1 MNSKQQRSLLYLFM
15 LLGLLP
21 AFGIWAQEPTQKDCK
36 ARVKANRKSLFRFNT
51 YKAIGSEYWIEEKII
66 KVIYKDTLDSAY
78 IYQPDKQLVAALQLQ
93 KNGLINSP
101 VSLGYVANGLRL
113 TDSIVPHGGKRKLN
127 SYFEG
132 LLFSHSVLW
141 TANDNA
147 GTKIYYGIGGQ
158 DSLRITNLKEDGHE
172 MTWYSSGLDSLT
184 KRWNDAGSLVY
195 ERTLTSEKI
204 WDGKLQL
211 IRHTFDSLVQ
221 HKWRVRCQ
229 KNWYP
234 TGNLSSV
241 SFHYLNAPCL
251 TWKYYNEQG
260 KLIRTVKHKA
270 LKGTPVEY
278 GVGIVPREEMV
289 FRSVYQKEAV
299 DVVFNKAL
307 NDRLAALL
315 CQTNV
320 ALEGFYTL
328 EVYVMNSGTFIFKDI
343 EGANADAIRTELAAF
358 FNGLEKVKP
367 AVMNGQPF
375 TRLLQLTLEVKA
387 KDK

>member
-1 MNSKQQRSLLYLFM
+1 MNSKQQRLLLFLFV

-21 AFGIWAQEPTQKDCK
+21 AFGIWAQDNSQKGCK
-36 ARVKANRKSLFRFNT
+36 ARVKANRNSLFRFNT
-51 YKAIGSEYWIEEKII
+51 YKAIGSEYRIEEKII

-93 KNGLINSP
+93 GNGLINSP
-101 VSLGYVANGLRL
+101 VSLDYVANGLRL
-113 TDSIVPHGGKRKLN
+113 TDSIVPHGGRRKLN

-132 LLFSHSVLW
+132 LLYSHSVLW

-158 DSLRITNLKEDGHE
+158 DSLSITNLKEDGRE
-172 MTWYSSGLDSLT
+172 MTWYSSGLDSLK
-184 KRWNDAGSLVY
+184 KRWNEAGSLVY

-204 WDGKLQL
+204 WNGEQQL
-211 IRHTFDSLVQ
+211 IQHTFDSLVQ

-234 TGNLSSV
+234 TGSLSSV
-241 SFHYLNAPCL
+241 TFHYLNSPCL

-260 KLIRTVKHKA
+260 KLIRTIKHKA

-278 GVGIVPREEMV
+278 GIGIVPREEMI
-289 FRSVYQKEAV
+289 FRAVYHKEAV

-328 EVYVMNSGTFIFKDI
+328 KVYVTNSGTFIFKDI
-343 EGANADAIRTELAAF
+343 EGVNADAIRTELVAF

-367 AVMNGQPF
+367 AVMNGRPF

-387 KDK
+387 RDK